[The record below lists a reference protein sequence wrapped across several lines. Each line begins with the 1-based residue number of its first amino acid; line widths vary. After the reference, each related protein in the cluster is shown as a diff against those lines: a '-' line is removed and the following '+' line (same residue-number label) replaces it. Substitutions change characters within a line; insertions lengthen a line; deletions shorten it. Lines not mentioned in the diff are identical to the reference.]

1 MRSKSAKWTVLV
13 VSSLLLV
20 ASGGVRAQDA
30 VCAKPT
36 EVAGFKTC
44 ADIAKAEE
52 EGKLVIY
59 STDVEQGQAKIVAAF
74 NAAFPKIKPSYVRA
88 LSASLYAKLQ
98 SERQAGQYLAD
109 IVNVDVVLAND
120 FQKKNGYSRYVSP
133 EMSAYRSEF
142 RSKPEGYFTWAQLAL
157 AAIAYNP
164 KLLAPD
170 QAPKTWEDILNPKYE
185 GTMNVKSSNSGV
197 QHFVWYTV
205 REVMGKDF
213 WKGLAA
219 QKPKAFDSYVQ
230 QYDRI
235 VNGEDKI
242 VIGAQYSGY
251 LEFKA
256 KGAPVEF
263 VFPDKGVPASP
274 QVWGIIDKSP
284 NPQAARLFLDWF
296 LSPVGQKVMQ
306 EALFL
311 NSARDDA
318 VSPPGGVAASKL
330 KLLFPNDWNG
340 FLGSKREFNAEWDR
354 ITGLR

>member
-1 MRSKSAKWTVLV
+1 MRAKVLSLASAAA
-13 VSSLLLV
+13 LLIPV
-20 ASGGVRAQDA
+20 GGLSHAQDA
-30 VCAKPT
+30 VCSTPT
-36 EVAGFKTC
+36 EIAGFRTC
-44 ADIAKAEE
+44 ADVAKAEQ

-59 STDVEQGQAKIVAAF
+59 STDVEQGQSKIVAAF
-74 NAAFPKIKPSYVRA
+74 KASFPKIKPSYVRA

-109 IVNVDVVLAND
+109 LVNVDVVLASD
-120 FQKKNGYSRYVSP
+120 FLKKNGYAHYISP
-133 EMSAYRSEF
+133 QMAAFRPEF
-142 RSKPEGYFTWAQLAL
+142 KSKPEGYFTWAQLAL

-164 KLLAPD
+164 KLLLAD
-170 QAPKTWEDILNPKYE
+170 QAPKTWADILNPKYA
-185 GTMNVKSSNSGV
+185 GMINVKSSNSGV

-213 WKGLAA
+213 WKRLAS

-230 QYDRI
+230 QYDRA

-256 KGAPVEF
+256 KGAPLEF
-263 VFPDKGVPASP
+263 VFPAEGVPASP
-274 QVWGIIDKSP
+274 QVWGIIDKAP

-311 NSARDDA
+311 NSPRDDA
-318 VSPPGGVAASKL
+318 DPPPGGVAASQH
-330 KLLFPNDWNG
+330 KLLFPADWNG

-354 ITGLR
+354 ITGLK

>member
-1 MRSKSAKWTVLV
+1 MRRTIL
-13 VSSLLLV
+13 SLARAAAMFGLV
-20 ASGGVRAQDA
+20 AGNGQAQDT
-30 VCAKPT
+30 VCPSPD
-36 EVAGFKTC
+36 EVAGFRTC
-44 ADIAKAEE
+44 ANIAKAEQ
-52 EGKLVIY
+52 EGRLVIY
-59 STDVEQGQAKIVAAF
+59 SSDVEQGQAKIVAAF
-74 NAAFPKIKPSYVRA
+74 SASFPKIKPTYVRA

-109 IVNVDVVLAND
+109 LVNVDVVLASD
-120 FQKKNGYSRYVSP
+120 FLKKNGYARYVSP
-133 EMSAYRSEF
+133 QMAAF
-142 RSKPEGYFTWAQLAL
+142 RPVFKSKPEGYFTWAQLAL

-164 KLLAPD
+164 RLLPAD
-170 QAPKTWEDILNPKYE
+170 QAPKAWEDILNPKYA

-197 QHFVWYTV
+197 QHFVWYVV

-213 WKGLAA
+213 WKSLAS

-256 KGAPVEF
+256 KGAPLDF
-263 VFPDKGVPASP
+263 VFPDQGIPASP
-274 QVWGIIDKSP
+274 QVWGVIDKAP

-296 LSPVGQKVMQ
+296 LSPIGQKVMQ

-311 NSARDDA
+311 NSPRDDA
-318 VSPPGGVAASKL
+318 VPPPGGIAASQH
-330 KLLFPNDWNG
+330 KLLFPSDWDG
-340 FLGSKREFNAEWDR
+340 FLGSKREFNTEWDR
-354 ITGLR
+354 IAGLR

>member
-1 MRSKSAKWTVLV
+1 MRGKVL
-13 VSSLLLV
+13 SLVGAAALLV
-20 ASGGVRAQDA
+20 LAGGRLHAQDA
-30 VCAKPT
+30 ICPTPT
-36 EVAGFKTC
+36 EIAGFRTC
-44 ADIAKAEE
+44 ADVAKAEQ

-59 STDVEQGQAKIVAAF
+59 STDVEQGTAKILAAF
-74 NAAFPKIKPSYVRA
+74 GASFPKIKPSYVRA

-109 IVNVDVVLAND
+109 LVNVDVVLASD
-120 FQKKNGYSRYVSP
+120 FLKRNGYARYVSP
-133 EMSAYRSEF
+133 QMAAFRSEF
-142 RSKPEGYFTWAQLAL
+142 KSKPEGYFTWAQLAP

-164 KLLAPD
+164 KFLPAD
-170 QAPKTWEDILNPKYE
+170 QAPKTWDDILNPKYA

-213 WKGLAA
+213 WKGLAG

-256 KGAPVEF
+256 KGAPLEF

-274 QVWGIIDKSP
+274 QVWGIIDKAP

-296 LSPVGQKVMQ
+296 LSPVGQKAMQ

-311 NSARDDA
+311 NSPRNDA
-318 VSPPGGVAASKL
+318 VPPPGGVPASQH
-330 KLLFPNDWNG
+330 KLLFPDDWSG

-354 ITGLR
+354 VTGLK